1 MNKKNG
7 LSERIRTSGLV
18 NPIHARY
25 QTVLHPDIE
34 DYYSGFHEKIQEEIS
49 IFNKKTRKL
58 SKKLKIVVP
67 SRFLAFVAL
76 FGEQDKALLIQ
87 IKTFI
92 FINRLIFFIR

>member
-1 MNKKNG
+1 MKKFKRKSQY
-7 LSERIRTSGLV
+7 LI
-18 NPIHARY
+18 
-25 QTVLHPDIE
+25 
-34 DYYSGFHEKIQEEIS
+34 KKQE
-49 IFNKKTRKL
+49 NYP
-58 SKKLKIVVP
+58 KKLKIVVP